1 FRRVLCR
8 AGIAVPP
15 ARSPKSCSN
24 SSQGNAMTTCDS
36 LQQAQAIGARSRL
49 PDSISLQLA
58 CGRTLHMGFFFD
70 GFARNLEQDQQ
81 ENRVSNIA
89 RLFLAHQDPEFDN
102 EFHLYRAAYLSG
114 LGADY
119 DASLG
124 ARANGVARTMLD
136 EMAGVTA
143 DVKLTP

>member
-1 FRRVLCR
+1 
-8 AGIAVPP
+8 
-15 ARSPKSCSN
+15 
-24 SSQGNAMTTCDS
+24 MTTCAS
-36 LQQAQAIGARSRL
+36 LHRAQANRAGSPLPAAMSRL
-49 PDSISLQLA
+49 PA
-58 CGRTLHMGFFFD
+58 CAPTLHMAFFFD

-89 RLFLAHQDPEFDN
+89 RLFLAHKQDQPGMPHDTFN
-102 EFHLYRAAYLSG
+102 LNRKAYLSG

-136 EMAGVTA
+136 KMA
-143 DVKLTP
+143 DI